1 MLPAWVLQG
10 PGAPLPGGRHPVDL
24 ARNPGVITSTLLSG
38 VIAVAVAAAEWSGS
52 GEALRSPTGLLW
64 SLVALLGV
72 VALLLWLGLE
82 LRRRRQLPPAR
93 CTRSLPMTAPAM
105 R

>member
-1 MLPAWVLQG
+1 VGTPG
-10 PGAPLPGGRHPVDL
+10 PGAPLSGGRHPADL

-38 VIAVAVAAAEWSGS
+38 VIAVAVAAEWTGS

-93 CTRSLPMTAPAM
+93 YPRSLPMTAPAM

>member
-1 MLPAWVLQG
+1 VGTPG
-10 PGAPLPGGRHPVDL
+10 SGAPLPGGRHPADL

-38 VIAVAVAAAEWSGS
+38 VIAVAVAAEWTGS

-82 LRRRRQLPPAR
+82 LRRWRQLPPA
-93 CTRSLPMTAPAM
+93 CCPRSLPMTAPAM